1 MWSQAYS
8 DIINRNIG
16 ILTENQQESLRNS
29 TIALFGLG
37 GLGGVIGE
45 IFTRSGVGAL
55 KIVDYDKFEP
65 TNSNRQIYSF
75 QETFGRWKTDVTEE
89 FLKKINPE
97 LRVEKFNKIDEDNI
111 DQILKGA
118 SVAVLAIDSAK
129 PCVIISR
136 AARKMGISLVEGWA
150 IPFGNSRVFT
160 KDSPTLEEVYNFP
173 TIGKAVGDI
182 SDEDF
187 KELKI
192 YMLAGLKKIKG
203 VEDFYPPLAIE
214 RIKKG
219 QIPSFAPV
227 VWLTA
232 VLMAFDALKILL
244 KWGKTPLAPN
254 FFLYNPF
261 DNSIPKQGV

>member
-1 MWSQAYS
+1 MRSQAYA
-8 DIINRNIG
+8 DMTNRNIG
-16 ILTENQQESLRNS
+16 ILTDGQQENLRNS

-37 GLGGVIGE
+37 GLGGVIAE
-45 IFTRSGVGAL
+45 IFARCGVGSL

-97 LRVEKFNKIDEDNI
+97 IKIEKFNKIDADNI
-111 DQILKGA
+111 DAILKNA
-118 SVAVLAIDSAK
+118 SIAVLAIDSAK

-136 AARKMGISLVEGWA
+136 AARKLGIPLIEGWA

-160 KDSPTLEEVYNFP
+160 KDSPTLEEVYHLP
-173 TIGKAVGDI
+173 TKGRAI
-182 SDEDF
+182 SDITDDEF
-187 KELKI
+187 NELKI
-192 YMLAGLKKIKG
+192 YMLAELKKIKG

-214 RIKKG
+214 RIRKG
-219 QIPSFAPV
+219 QIPSFAPI

-232 VLMAFDALKILL
+232 VLMAFETLKIMLQ
-244 KWGKTPLAPN
+244 WGKIPLAPH

-261 DNSIPKQGV
+261 DNSIPRQEV

>member
-1 MWSQAYS
+1 MWSQSYS
-8 DIINRNIG
+8 NMVNRNIG
-16 ILTENQQESLRNS
+16 LLTEGQQECLRKAS
-29 TIALFGLG
+29 VALFGLG
-37 GLGGVIGE
+37 GLGGVIAE
-45 IFTRSGVGAL
+45 IFARSGVGSI

-65 TNSNRQIYSF
+65 TNLNRQIFAF
-75 QETFGRWKTDVTEE
+75 QETLGRWKTDVTEE

-97 LRVEKFNKIDEDNI
+97 LKIEKFNKVDVDNI
-111 DQILKGA
+111 DEILKNT
-118 SVAVLAIDSAK
+118 SIAVLAIDSAK

-136 AARKMGISLVEGWA
+136 AAKKCGIPLVEGWA

-160 KDSPTLEEVYNFP
+160 KDSPTLEEVYNLP
-173 TIGKAVGDI
+173 TKGRAISDI
-182 SDEDF
+182 SEEEF

-192 YMLAGLKKIKG
+192 YMLAELKKIKG

-232 VLMAFDALKILL
+232 VLMAFETLKILL
-244 KWGKTPLAPN
+244 QWGKPPLSPH
-254 FFLYNPF
+254 FSLYNPF
-261 DNSIPKQGV
+261 DNSIPKQEV